1 MRHHVKLLSALSTGT
16 LLGCTQLSL
25 APTLLGEPVAAAG
38 SRESVLLR
46 VQPVEHTA
54 SPVSAVEGLFV
65 MGRSAHGAGQLA
77 LAEERYAQVLDKQPA
92 HLGALNSIAVIYAQT
107 ERTNKALE
115 FFKRALQL
123 DPKASHVHNNFGYAL
138 MRHGQLA
145 EAEVELKLA
154 QDLNP
159 SSSQTRQ
166 NLELLARAKER
177 ASALAGQTGSDAPAE
192 AAATGRQLVALSP
205 NVYELRDGPAAV
217 PAPMQA
223 AVPADVQTEKPVS
236 GAIVKAVVQDI
247 SAMISLRGVR
257 IEVSNGVGIRHL
269 ARRTG
274 ERLAP
279 IGVVTARLTNQP
291 RFKQSKTEIQFGNGQ
306 KNVADALSTKLPVA
320 VRTVQSADLGKNIQ
334 MRLVLGHDLVGKAVA
349 AWLESDADA
358 SVALAGHDGWRWS

>member
-1 MRHHVKLLSALSTGT
+1 MRHYVKLLSALSTGT
-16 LLGCTQLSL
+16 LLGCTQFSL

-38 SRESVLLR
+38 SRAPGLPRL
-46 VQPVEHTA
+46 QPVERIS
-54 SPVSAVEGLFV
+54 SPVSEVEGLFV

-107 ERTNKALE
+107 ERSDKAIQV
-115 FFKRALQL
+115 FKQALQL
-123 DPKASHVHNNFGYAL
+123 DPKASHVHNNLGYAL
-138 MRHGQLA
+138 MRQGQLA
-145 EAEVELKLA
+145 EAESELKLA
-154 QDLNP
+154 HDLNP

-177 ASALAGQTGSDAPAE
+177 ASALAGLTGRDAPAE
-192 AAATGRQLVALSP
+192 AAVPGRQLVTVSQ
-205 NVYELRDGPAAV
+205 NVYELRDGPAAAL
-217 PAPMQA
+217 PAPVQA
-223 AVPADVQTEKPVS
+223 SIPDGRPTEMSVT
-236 GAIVKAVVQDI
+236 GT
-247 SAMISLRGVR
+247 SLRGVR

-279 IGVVTARLTNQP
+279 IGLVTARLTNQP
-291 RFKQSKTEIQFGNGQ
+291 RFKQSKTEIQFGSGQ

-320 VRTVQSADLGKNIQ
+320 VKTVQSANLGKNIQ

-349 AWLESDADA
+349 AWLDSDADA

>member
-1 MRHHVKLLSALSTGT
+1 MRHYVKILSALSTGT

-25 APTLLGEPVAAAG
+25 APTLLGEPVAASG
-38 SRESVLLR
+38 SRAPALPR
-46 VQPVEHTA
+46 VQPVENIS
-54 SPVSAVEGLFV
+54 SPVSEAEGLFI

-77 LAEERYAQVLDKQPA
+77 LAEERYAQVLNKQPA

-107 ERTNKALE
+107 ERSGKALE

-123 DPKASHVHNNFGYAL
+123 DPKASHVHNNLGYAL

-145 EAEVELKLA
+145 EAEAELKLA
-154 QDLNP
+154 HDLNP

-177 ASALAGQTGSDAPAE
+177 ASALAGLTGRGSPAE
-192 AAATGRQLVALSP
+192 AAVAGRQLVVVSQ
-205 NVYELRDGPAAV
+205 NVYELRDGPATL
-217 PAPMQA
+217 PSPMQA
-223 AVPADVQTEKPVS
+223 AALADVQTEKPVTS
-236 GAIVKAVVQDI
+236 T
-247 SAMISLRGVR
+247 SLRGVR

-269 ARRTG
+269 ARRTA

-291 RFKQSKTEIQFGNGQ
+291 RYKQSKTEIQFSTGQ
-306 KNVADALSTKLPVA
+306 KSAADALSMKLPVA
-320 VRTVQSADLGKNIQ
+320 VKTVPSVSLGKNIQ

-358 SVALAGHDGWRWS
+358 KVALAGHDGWRWS